1 MLQTQFSSDT
11 DLNVH
16 LRQRQHHGT
25 EAFQYRR
32 ADGGRDI
39 SVPFLGYPHKHLQ
52 GVRSMHAQREARATG
67 GGGARDGVTED
78 FNTSGRKVSTTCLY
92 TWYTVHVKY
101 TFSFIQQTIS
111 GDHPPVRSRYLVEV
125 TP

>member
-1 MLQTQFSSDT
+1 MLQTLFSSDT

-67 GGGARDGVTED
+67 GGGVRETGL
-78 FNTSGRKVSTTCLY
+78 RKTLIHREEKYLQRVYIPGIQY
-92 TWYTVHVKY
+92 T
-101 TFSFIQQTIS
+101 
-111 GDHPPVRSRYLVEV
+111 
-125 TP
+125 